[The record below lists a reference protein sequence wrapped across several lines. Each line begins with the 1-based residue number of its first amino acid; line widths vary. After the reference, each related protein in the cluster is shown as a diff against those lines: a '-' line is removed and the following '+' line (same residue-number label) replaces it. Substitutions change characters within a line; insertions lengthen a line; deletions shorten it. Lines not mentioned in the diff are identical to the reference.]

1 MKIEARIHLQVRARE
16 HSDPYYFT
24 RLVELNTPPFKGSVI
39 VLDFGNYKHPT
50 QIGLVV
56 DYVEDRVFTSEE
68 NGIYPGVEVFCE
80 DLIGKDL
87 LAALKYDAAKRL
99 RRWHCE
105 RLGGKK

>member
-1 MKIEARIHLQVRARE
+1 MRGF
-16 HSDPYYFT
+16 YF
-24 RLVELNTPPFKGSVI
+24 GS
-39 VLDFGNYKHPT
+39 YKHPT

-80 DLIGKDL
+80 DLTGGDL

-99 RRWHCE
+99 RRWQCE
-105 RLGGKK
+105 PLGQKKAK